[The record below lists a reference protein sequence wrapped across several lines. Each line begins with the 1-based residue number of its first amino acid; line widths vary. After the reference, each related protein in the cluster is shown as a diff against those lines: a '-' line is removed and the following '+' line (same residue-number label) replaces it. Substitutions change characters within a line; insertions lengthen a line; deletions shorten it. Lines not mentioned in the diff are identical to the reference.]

1 MEDKI
6 PLHADH
12 STIVKFDTRY
22 APGYKSA
29 LEKLRQFEQ
38 DAPRVVA
45 ARFCTSIYL
54 FLSNAL
60 CCGSD
65 VWSIMS
71 TLAADVALFLAQAQ
85 NRPEPL
91 LIVPFQRDSMFVGRE
106 DIITEV
112 EKRLKQGASRNHTR
126 VALVG
131 LGGVG

>member
-29 LEKLRQFEQ
+29 LDKLRQFEQ

-54 FLSNAL
+54 FLSNTL
-60 CCGSD
+60 YCGSD
-65 VWSIMS
+65 VYSIIS
-71 TLAADVALFLAQAQ
+71 TFAY
-85 NRPEPL
+85 
-91 LIVPFQRDSMFVGRE
+91 S
-106 DIITEV
+106 
-112 EKRLKQGASRNHTR
+112 
-126 VALVG
+126 
-131 LGGVG
+131 